1 MEESTSVAIMKKKEE
16 KLLEKVAKFH
26 GVQAKWW
33 EIKTWHNSKGR
44 KWKVGDGPRFQSG
57 VERMFGLNYLNP
69 WNPLEDSALALELA
83 ARYEV
88 LTKHHGKFLE
98 TIGKPDV
105 AKLSKEQAL
114 RYAIVLTL
122 GELAEHRCLCNNQLC
137 NFNVQVEKTDSSKG
151 Q

>member
-1 MEESTSVAIMKKKEE
+1 MKKRDE

-33 EIKTWHNSKGR
+33 EIKTWRNSKGR

-69 WNPLEDSALALELA
+69 WNPLEDSALSLELA
-83 ARYEV
+83 AQYEV

-98 TIGKPDV
+98 NIGEPDV
-105 AKLSKEQAL
+105 VKLSKEQAL

>member
-16 KLLEKVAKFH
+16 KLLEKVAKLH

-33 EIKTWHNSKGR
+33 EIKTWRNAKGR

-57 VERMFGLNYLNP
+57 VERIFGINHLNP

-83 ARYEV
+83 AQYEL
-88 LTKHHGKFLE
+88 LTKHHALLLE
-98 TIGKPDV
+98 NIAKPDA
-105 AKLSKEQAL
+105 AKLDKAQAL

-122 GELAEHRCLCNNQLC
+122 AELADQRQEHQEDQTC
-137 NFNVQVEKTDSSKG
+137 SP
-151 Q
+151 